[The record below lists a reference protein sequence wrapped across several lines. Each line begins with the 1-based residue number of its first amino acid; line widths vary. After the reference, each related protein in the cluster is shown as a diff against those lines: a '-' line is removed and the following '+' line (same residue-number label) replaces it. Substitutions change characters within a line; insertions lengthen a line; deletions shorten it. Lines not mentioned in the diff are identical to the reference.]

1 MKIPGPVTIVNIKIQ
16 GTVEKAGG
24 AFIFI
29 GMESRAEESKPVVPD
44 ILQYTNYRV
53 FLHDYYAYKKLTSAA
68 FSLRFFA
75 SKAGLSSHAH
85 LKLVMD
91 GKRNITKNTV
101 VKLIQGLGFADERA
115 QYFENLVFFNQ
126 AKTDKEKAF
135 YYGKLIRSTP
145 GSRLHKMDCAQ
156 FRIFTEWYHSVIREM
171 VELVGFNPAP
181 EWISRH
187 LGGKISPSEAS
198 ESLRLLTSL
207 GLLSKTA
214 NGFRQAQNL
223 ITTDDEVNDLLV
235 KEYHRQMLDIAKSAI
250 EDVPADKRDISAV
263 TFAIRR
269 KDFPSLK
276 KHLQLMRKE
285 LLDFSCDAGT
295 GEDVVQ
301 VNIQLFPLTRGI

>member
-187 LGGKISPSEAS
+187 LGGKISPLEAS
-198 ESLRLLTSL
+198 ESLRLLISL

>member
-1 MKIPGPVTIVNIKIQ
+1 
-16 GTVEKAGG
+16 
-24 AFIFI
+24 
-29 GMESRAEESKPVVPD
+29 MEDCAEEKKPSAPD
-44 ILQYTNYRV
+44 VLQYTNYRV
-53 FLHDYYAYKKLTSAA
+53 FLRDYYMYRKATSSA

-75 SKAGLSSHAH
+75 AKAGLLSHAH

-101 VKLIQGLGFADERA
+101 VKIVQGLGFTDERA

-126 AKTDKEKAF
+126 AKTDREKAF
-135 YYGKLIRSTP
+135 YYGKLVRSTP
-145 GSRLHKMDCAQ
+145 GSRLYRMDRAQ
-156 FRIFTEWYHSVIREM
+156 FRVFTEWYHSVIREM

-187 LGGKISPSEAS
+187 LGNKISPEEAA
-198 ESLRLLTSL
+198 ESLKLLTSL
-207 GLLSKTA
+207 GLLARTA
-214 NGFRQAQNL
+214 NGYRQAQNL

-235 KEYHRQMLDIAKSAI
+235 KEYHRQMLSKAGESL
-250 EDVPADKRDISAV
+250 EDVPAEKRDISAV

-285 LLDFSCDAGT
+285 LLDFSCEAGT

-301 VNIQLFPLTRGI
+301 INIQLFPLTRGM

>member
-1 MKIPGPVTIVNIKIQ
+1 
-16 GTVEKAGG
+16 
-24 AFIFI
+24 
-29 GMESRAEESKPVVPD
+29 MESRAEERKPVAPD

-53 FLHDYYAYKKLTSAA
+53 FLHDYYAYKKLTSAV

-187 LGGKISPSEAS
+187 LGGKISPLEAS
-198 ESLRLLTSL
+198 ESLRLLISL

-250 EDVPADKRDISAV
+250 EDVPADKCDISAV

>member
-1 MKIPGPVTIVNIKIQ
+1 
-16 GTVEKAGG
+16 
-24 AFIFI
+24 
-29 GMESRAEESKPVVPD
+29 MEDCAEEKKPSAPD
-44 ILQYTNYRV
+44 VLQYTNYRV
-53 FLHDYYAYKKLTSAA
+53 FLHDYYTYRKATSAA

-75 SKAGLSSHAH
+75 TKAGLSSHAH

-101 VKLIQGLGFADERA
+101 VKIVQGLGFTDERA

-135 YYGKLIRSTP
+135 YYGKLVRSTP
-145 GSRLHKMDCAQ
+145 GSRLHKMDRAQ
-156 FRIFTEWYHSVIREM
+156 FRVFTEWYHSVIREM

-187 LGGKISPSEAS
+187 LGNRISPEEAA
-198 ESLRLLTSL
+198 ESLRLLTTL
-207 GLLSKTA
+207 GLLAKTA
-214 NGFRQAQNL
+214 NGYRQAQNL

-235 KEYHRQMLDIAKSAI
+235 KEYHRQMLSKASESL
-250 EDVPADKRDISAV
+250 EDVPAEKRDISAV

-269 KDFPSLK
+269 KDFPALK

-285 LLDFSCDAGT
+285 LLDFSCEAGT

-301 VNIQLFPLTRGI
+301 INIQLFPLTRGM

>member
-1 MKIPGPVTIVNIKIQ
+1 
-16 GTVEKAGG
+16 
-24 AFIFI
+24 
-29 GMESRAEESKPVVPD
+29 MESRAEERKPVVPD

-53 FLHDYYAYKKLTSAA
+53 FLHDYYAYKKLTSAV

-235 KEYHRQMLDIAKSAI
+235 KEYHRQMIDIAKSAI

>member
-235 KEYHRQMLDIAKSAI
+235 KEYHRQMIDIAKSAI

>member
-1 MKIPGPVTIVNIKIQ
+1 
-16 GTVEKAGG
+16 
-24 AFIFI
+24 
-29 GMESRAEESKPVVPD
+29 MESRAEEKKPSAPD

-53 FLHDYYAYKKLTSAA
+53 FLHDYYAYRKATSPA

-75 SKAGLSSHAH
+75 ARAGLSSHAH

-91 GKRNITKNTV
+91 GKRNITKTTV
-101 VKLIQGLGFADERA
+101 VKIIQGLGFADERA

-126 AKTDKEKAF
+126 AKTDREKAF
-135 YYGKLIRSTP
+135 YYGKLVKSAP
-145 GSRLHKMDCAQ
+145 GSRLHKLSRAQ

-171 VELVGFNPAP
+171 VELSGFNPAP

-187 LGGKISPSEAS
+187 LGSKISPAEAAD
-198 ESLRLLTSL
+198 SLRLLTSL
-207 GLLSKTA
+207 GLLAKTA
-214 NGFRQAQNL
+214 NGYRQAQEL
-223 ITTDDEVNDLLV
+223 VTTDDEVNDLLV
-235 KEYHRQMLDIAKSAI
+235 KEYHRQMLLAAGNAL
-250 EDVPADKRDISAV
+250 EEVPAEKRDISAV

-301 VNIQLFPLTRGI
+301 VNIQLFPLTRGT

>member
-1 MKIPGPVTIVNIKIQ
+1 
-16 GTVEKAGG
+16 
-24 AFIFI
+24 
-29 GMESRAEESKPVVPD
+29 MESRAEERKPVAPD

-53 FLHDYYAYKKLTSAA
+53 FLHDYYAYKKLTSAV

-171 VELVGFNPAP
+171 VELVGFNPTP

-187 LGGKISPSEAS
+187 LGGKISPLEAS
-198 ESLRLLTSL
+198 ESLRLLISL